1 VLPLGLTRKPLAC
14 ASRRSIDSSLNS
26 VVQREAVGAT
36 RMRGQRLGLVGM
48 GRIGTSVALK
58 ARAFGF
64 AVSFYDPALPDG
76 VEKALGGVG
85 RFESAAALLEHS
97 DCVSMHCTLN
107 PTSRQLLDAPALRRL
122 PAGALVVNTARGGLI
137 DDSALAAALA
147 DGRLGGAAI
156 DCQEA
161 EPHLA
166 RSAYVQLLRSRPELN
181 LIVTPH
187 CAFYSDQSVV
197 DMRAMACAEAR
208 RALQLDA
215 SEWTSAAQAV
225 AAVAST
231 LRNCVN
237 GRELVA
243 SHAEAVWHRWGGYKE
258 LNDCPTCPTVLSV
271 RRGRGE
277 TARAHEGYKAR
288 AHRSS

>member
-1 VLPLGLTRKPLAC
+1 
-14 ASRRSIDSSLNS
+14 
-26 VVQREAVGAT
+26 
-36 RMRGQRLGLVGM
+36 
-48 GRIGTSVALK
+48 
-58 ARAFGF
+58 
-64 AVSFYDPALPDG
+64 
-76 VEKALGGVG
+76 
-85 RFESAAALLEHS
+85 
-97 DCVSMHCTLN
+97 MHCTLN

-137 DDSALAAALA
+137 DDGALAAALA

-243 SHAEAVWHRWGGYKE
+243 SHAEAVWQRWG
-258 LNDCPTCPTVLSV
+258 L
-271 RRGRGE
+271 
-277 TARAHEGYKAR
+277 
-288 AHRSS
+288 